1 MFINFVF
8 ERYEVV
14 AKELMIDLGLF
25 AAVYF
30 FLFRWARAEKS
41 AREGDYFTCVLDDVL
56 YKNAAFY

>member
-30 FLFRWARAEKS
+30 FPI
-41 AREGDYFTCVLDDVL
+41 
-56 YKNAAFY
+56 